1 MLVGFE
7 VARDLVK
14 SFTVVMG
21 GIALM
26 PLLVHL
32 SMSAINSD
40 SVCVFPTSP

>member
-1 MLVGFE
+1 MVVGFE

-14 SFTVVMG
+14 SFTVVIW

-32 SMSAINSD
+32 SMSAD
-40 SVCVFPTSP
+40 EV